1 MQTCPSCGRENAD
14 EFKFCGA
21 CGSPLTAETAQGREL
36 RKLVTVVF
44 ADITGS
50 TSLGEQV
57 DPELLRRVL
66 ERYFEEMRRILEH
79 HGGTVEKFIGDA
91 IMAVFGIP
99 SLHEDDALRAVRATA
114 EMRERLTELNE
125 QLEADY
131 GMQLQAKM
139 GVASGEV
146 VAGDPGRGDWF
157 VTGDT
162 VNVAER
168 LERSAAPGEIVI
180 SEETCRLARDAVEL
194 EPLEPLAVKGKAEPV
209 IACRLLNVKPGA
221 AGHER
226 RSDSPMV
233 GRAAELEL
241 LRQAFGRAVSERA
254 CHFFTV
260 LGAAGVG
267 KSRLLSEFL
276 DGLQPEAT
284 VLTGRC
290 LPYGEGIT
298 FWPALEAVSQA
309 AGLTEGDSP
318 ELARAKIAELL
329 SGEDA
334 SSLAAERAAGLLG
347 FAETTASADEGFW
360 GMRKLF
366 EALARRA
373 PLVLVFDDLN
383 WAEPTFLDL
392 LEHVAD
398 WSRDAPILLVGMA
411 RPELMEMRP
420 GWAGGKRNAT
430 TIFLEPL
437 SDSESGKLINNLLG
451 QAALAAEVQAKVQ
464 EAAGGNPL
472 FVEETLAMLIE
483 DGLIVRRNGRWV
495 VAGQLSE
502 VRVPPTI
509 QLLLASRLDQLA
521 PQERQA
527 IECAAVEGD
536 IFHLGSVQALTPPE
550 ARGGVGDCLLAL
562 VRKEL
567 IRPHRATFAGED
579 AFRFRHLLIHEA
591 AYNAVPK
598 EVRADL
604 HENYSRWLAHK
615 GGDFDELVAYH
626 LEQAVRFRSELGPL
640 DANDQ
645 ELAARAGNLLAAAA
659 RRASDRGDTP
669 ASVGLFERA
678 AKLLQEPNR
687 IEVLLD
693 LSRSLMESGDF
704 TRTEQV
710 LSEASQAAA
719 GHDDAALLARAQLER
734 SNMELAVE
742 SDTSIAES
750 LQHVEGAI
758 ATLEQTGDDA
768 ALARAW
774 WVVGEMRWVRC
785 EFAAAEAMMM
795 RSLAHAE
802 RARAQ
807 HVLLRARSYVA
818 LAAIEG
824 PTPVPEALE
833 RCREI
838 LDQAPGDQVL
848 EAGVGFAMAS
858 AEAMRGRFDESRRL
872 TARSTAIYEELGQ
885 PFSLAAWCQWP
896 GMVELLAGDLEAAER
911 IFRSGYE
918 TLVSMGEKLNLS
930 SIAVSLAETLYLQ
943 GQHDE
948 AEQLTVESEVASSA
962 DDVWAQ
968 VAWRCTRG
976 KILARRGDL
985 EDAERLAREAV
996 ELIAPTDALTMHAHA
1011 LMSTAQV
1018 LTAADN
1024 PEEAAECVAEGVRLY
1039 EAKGNVVAAEKARA
1053 GAEPGT
1059 LRTGAA

>member
-1 MQTCPSCGRENAD
+1 MQTCVSCGRENAD
-14 EFKFCGA
+14 GFKFCGE
-21 CGSPLTAETAQGREL
+21 CGSPLTGETGQAREL

-44 ADITGS
+44 ADINGS

-66 ERYFEEMRRILEH
+66 ERYFEEMHRILEH

-99 SLHEDDALRAVRATA
+99 HLHEDDALRAVRAA
-114 EMRERLTELNE
+114 DEMRGRLDALNE

-131 GMQLQAKM
+131 GMRLQVRM

-162 VNVAER
+162 VNLAER
-168 LERSAAPGEIVI
+168 LERTAAPGEIVI

-194 EPLEPLAVKGKAEPV
+194 EPLEPLDVKGKAEPV

-221 AGHER
+221 PAHER

-233 GRAAELEL
+233 GRVAELEL

-267 KSRLLSEFL
+267 KSRLLSEFV

-298 FWPALEAVSQA
+298 FWPVLEAVSQA
-309 AGLTEGDSP
+309 AGLTEGDPP

-347 FAETTASADEGFW
+347 LNETTASADEGFW

-411 RPELMEMRP
+411 RPELTEMRP

-483 DGLIVRRNGRWV
+483 DGLIVRQNGRWV
-495 VAGQLSE
+495 VAGLLSE
-502 VRVPPTI
+502 VRVPSTI
-509 QLLLASRLDQLA
+509 QLLLASRLDQLG
-521 PQERQA
+521 PRERQA

-536 IFHLGSVQALTPPE
+536 IFHLGSVQAMTPPE
-550 ARGGVGDCLLAL
+550 ARGGVGDYLLAL

-591 AYNAVPK
+591 AYNAIPK
-598 EVRADL
+598 EVRAAL
-604 HENYSRWLAHK
+604 HESCSRWLTQK
-615 GGDFDELVAYH
+615 GVEFDELVAFH

-640 DANDQ
+640 DAHDQ
-645 ELAARAGNLLAAAA
+645 ELAARAGNLLAGAA

-669 ASVGLFERA
+669 ASIGLFERA
-678 AKLLQEPNR
+678 AALLRDKSSRPD
-687 IEVLLD
+687 VLLD
-693 LSRSLMESGDF
+693 LARSLQESGNF
-704 TRTEQV
+704 ARAEEVLRETTE
-710 LSEASQAAA
+710 AAAA
-719 GHDDAALLARAQLER
+719 GEDHILAARAQLELSQMR
-734 SNMELAVE
+734 LSIQREA
-742 SDTSIAES
+742 SIADS
-750 LQHVEGAI
+750 LEHVEGAI
-758 ATLEQTGDDA
+758 ATLEQAGDDA

-774 WVVGEMRWVRC
+774 WVVGEMHWLRC
-785 EFAAAEAMMM
+785 EFAAAEDEMK
-795 RSLAHAE
+795 RSLGHAE
-802 RARAQ
+802 RAGAQ
-807 HVLLRARSYVA
+807 REVLRARTYLA
-818 LAAIEG
+818 LAAVDG
-824 PTPVPEALE
+824 PRPVPEALA
-833 RCREI
+833 RCRE
-838 LDQAPGDQVL
+838 LLAQAPDDQVL
-848 EAGVGFAMAS
+848 DADIGFAMAF
-858 AEAMRGRFDESRRL
+858 AEAMRGRFDEAREL
-872 TARSTAIYEELGQ
+872 AARSTAIYEELGR
-885 PFSLAAWCQWP
+885 PFSLATWSQWP
-896 GMVELLAGDLEAAER
+896 GIVEFLAGDLQAAER

-918 TLVSMGEKLNLS
+918 TLVSLGEKLNLS
-930 SIAVSLAETLYLQ
+930 SIAVSLAETLYLE
-943 GQHDE
+943 GRIEE
-948 AEQLTVESEVASSA
+948 AEELTVVSEEATSA

-968 VAWRCTRG
+968 VAWRSARA
-976 KILARRGDL
+976 KILAQRGEL
-985 EDAERLAREAV
+985 ANAERLAREAV
-996 ELIAPTDALTMHAHA
+996 DLIAGSDVLNMRAHA
-1011 LMSTAQV
+1011 LISLAQV
-1018 LTAADN
+1018 LEAADKA
-1024 PEEAAECVAEGVRLY
+1024 EDAAGYAAEGVRLY
-1039 EAKGNVVAAEKARA
+1039 EAKGNLVAAENARA
-1053 GAEPGT
+1053 AVAPV
-1059 LRTGAA
+1059 LKTGAA